1 MPASLSWDS
10 PSLSWDSALTWDA
23 AATTPTRKTMNN
35 TKANIDFSDFS
46 AAELSPIAH
55 MIHDKLTLNAA
66 TFDAPPVTLVT
77 LLALITTYGTK
88 LTNRASRATSDGL
101 AFNEAREAL
110 EVALGVLGN
119 YVNGEAKGDAM
130 LVDESGFPSYN
141 TARTPDTSPP
151 NAPADLRLRHGE
163 LPGSLLARYK
173 PERAQSTNE
182 VQANTGDPNNEADW
196 QTKGIFKG
204 GRAELD
210 GFTPGT
216 LVWVRV
222 RSVGLKGVMGV
233 WSDPAQIR
241 VM

>member
-1 MPASLSWDS
+1 MERSRDRIGAVTRLGC
-10 PSLSWDSALTWDA
+10 A
-23 AATTPTRKTMNN
+23 A
-35 TKANIDFSDFS
+35 
-46 AAELSPIAH
+46 
-55 MIHDKLTLNAA
+55 
-66 TFDAPPVTLVT
+66 V
-77 LLALITTYGTK
+77 
-88 LTNRASRATSDGL
+88 
-101 AFNEAREAL
+101 
-110 EVALGVLGN
+110 GN
-119 YVNGEAKGDAM
+119 
-130 LVDESGFPSYN
+130 
-141 TARTPDTSPP
+141 
-151 NAPADLRLRHGE
+151 
-163 LPGSLLARYK
+163 
-173 PERAQSTNE
+173 